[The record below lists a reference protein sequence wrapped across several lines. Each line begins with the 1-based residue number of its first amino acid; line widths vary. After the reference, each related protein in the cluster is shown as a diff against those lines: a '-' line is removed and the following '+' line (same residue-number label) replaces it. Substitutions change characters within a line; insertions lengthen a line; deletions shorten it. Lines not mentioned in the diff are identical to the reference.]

1 MIKILKTFGEIM
13 SSLVLLSI
21 IVLIPLEVF
30 KCCEDHDNQLKSD
43 VHYGIEHP
51 VYYEI
56 TFIDGYKD
64 TISVW
69 TTPSHGDYIKMYN
82 NRGTFTDGSIV
93 LNYIPYRK
101 YTRTD
106 CISCNEINLYN
117 VLRYRKL
124 RSK

>member
-1 MIKILKTFGEIM
+1 MIKIIKTFGEIM

-82 NRGTFTDGSIV
+82 NGGTFTNGSVV

>member
-1 MIKILKTFGEIM
+1 MIKILKTFGEII
-13 SSLVLLSI
+13 SCLVLLSI

-30 KCCEDHDNQLKSD
+30 KCCEDHDNQRKSD

-82 NRGTFTDGSIV
+82 NGGTFTNGSVV

>member
-1 MIKILKTFGEIM
+1 MIKILKTFGEII
-13 SSLVLLSI
+13 SCLVLLSI

-82 NRGTFTDGSIV
+82 NGGTFTDGSIV

>member
-82 NRGTFTDGSIV
+82 NGGTFTNGSVV

>member
-30 KCCEDHDNQLKSD
+30 KCCEDHDNQRKSD

-82 NRGTFTDGSIV
+82 NGGTFTNGSVV
-93 LNYIPYRK
+93 LNYMPYRK

>member
-30 KCCEDHDNQLKSD
+30 KCCEDHDNQRKSD

-82 NRGTFTDGSIV
+82 NGGTFTNGSVV

>member
-1 MIKILKTFGEIM
+1 MEII
-13 SSLVLLSI
+13 SKCI
-21 IVLIPLEVF
+21 II
-30 KCCEDHDNQLKSD
+30 
-43 VHYGIEHP
+43 G
-51 VYYEI
+51 
-56 TFIDGYKD
+56 
-64 TISVW
+64 
-69 TTPSHGDYIKMYN
+69 
-82 NRGTFTDGSIV
+82 GTFTNGSVV

>member
-1 MIKILKTFGEIM
+1 MIKILKTFGEII
-13 SSLVLLSI
+13 SCLVLLSI
-21 IVLIPLEVF
+21 IVLIPLSLF
-30 KCCEDHDNQLKSD
+30 KCCEDSYNQRKSN

-82 NRGTFTDGSIV
+82 NGGTFTNGSVV

>member
-1 MIKILKTFGEIM
+1 MIKILKTFGDIM

-30 KCCEDHDNQLKSD
+30 KCCEDHDNQRKSD

-82 NRGTFTDGSIV
+82 NGGAFTDGSIV
-93 LNYIPYRK
+93 LKYTPYRK

-124 RSK
+124 RNK

>member
-30 KCCEDHDNQLKSD
+30 KCCEDHDNQRKSD

-69 TTPSHGDYIKMYN
+69 TTPSNGDYIKMYN
-82 NRGTFTDGSIV
+82 NRGTFTNGSVV

>member
-1 MIKILKTFGEIM
+1 MIKILKTFGDIM

-21 IVLIPLEVF
+21 IVLIPLGVF
-30 KCCEDHDNQLKSD
+30 KCREDRDNQRKSD

-82 NRGTFTDGSIV
+82 NGGTFTNGSVV

-124 RSK
+124 RNK

>member
-1 MIKILKTFGEIM
+1 ML
-13 SSLVLLSI
+13 SLVSLSI
-21 IVLIPLEVF
+21 IVLIFFSIF
-30 KCCEDHDNQLKSD
+30 KCCEESDNQRKSD

-82 NRGTFTDGSIV
+82 NGGTFTNGSVV

-124 RSK
+124 RSN

>member
-30 KCCEDHDNQLKSD
+30 KCCEDHDNQRKSD

-82 NRGTFTDGSIV
+82 NGGTFTNGSVV

-106 CISCNEINLYN
+106 CISCNKINLYN

>member
-30 KCCEDHDNQLKSD
+30 KCCEDHDNQRKSD

-82 NRGTFTDGSIV
+82 NRGTFTNGSVV

>member
-21 IVLIPLEVF
+21 IVLIPLVVF
-30 KCCEDHDNQLKSD
+30 KCCEENDNQRKSD

-82 NRGTFTDGSIV
+82 NGGTFTNGSVV

>member
-1 MIKILKTFGEIM
+1 MIKILKTFGESI
-13 SSLVLLSI
+13 SCLVPLSI

-30 KCCEDHDNQLKSD
+30 KCCEDHDNQRKSD

-82 NRGTFTDGSIV
+82 NGGTFTNGSVV

>member
-1 MIKILKTFGEIM
+1 MIKILKTFGEII
-13 SSLVLLSI
+13 SCLVLLSI
-21 IVLIPLEVF
+21 IVLIPFSLF

-69 TTPSHGDYIKMYN
+69 TTPSNGDYIKMYN
-82 NRGTFTDGSIV
+82 NRGYF
-93 LNYIPYRK
+93 YK
-101 YTRTD
+101 W
-106 CISCNEINLYN
+106 
-117 VLRYRKL
+117 
-124 RSK
+124 